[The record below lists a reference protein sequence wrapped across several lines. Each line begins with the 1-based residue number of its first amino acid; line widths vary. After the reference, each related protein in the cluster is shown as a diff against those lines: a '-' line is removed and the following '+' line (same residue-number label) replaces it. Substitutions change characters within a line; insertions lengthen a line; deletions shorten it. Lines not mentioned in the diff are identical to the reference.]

1 VLFSSAAQADLDAIF
16 EWIAD
21 RAGTRMASQFTDRIR
36 SYCQGFVDFPQRGI
50 RRDDLMSG
58 LRVVGFRRRAT
69 IAFMVQDTQI
79 VILRILYRGRDTSA
93 ALAEKD

>member
-1 VLFSSAAQADLDAIF
+1 
-16 EWIAD
+16 
-21 RAGTRMASQFTDRIR
+21 
-36 SYCQGFVDFPQRGI
+36 
-50 RRDDLMSG
+50 MSG